1 MEFTGNK
8 LLKVLSSQKRGTFA
22 GYNFEFLNFLGFNMF
37 QYYKLCKKKKFD
49 LAIIQYDTMFRAY

>member
-22 GYNFEFLNFLGFNMF
+22 GSNFEFLNFFGFNMF
-37 QYYKLCKKKKFD
+37 QYYKFCKKKQFD
-49 LAIIQYDTMFRAY
+49 LAIIQ